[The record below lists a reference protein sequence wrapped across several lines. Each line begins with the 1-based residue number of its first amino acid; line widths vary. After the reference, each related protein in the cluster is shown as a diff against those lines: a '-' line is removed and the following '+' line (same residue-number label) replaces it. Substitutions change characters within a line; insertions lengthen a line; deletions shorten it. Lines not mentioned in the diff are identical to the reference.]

1 MHAFRLPQTLSC
13 LLPVPVS
20 LLILASLLL
29 SDCISTFIWYSQT
42 ALPWRAA
49 FLIPRGGYTCR
60 FLQREERIADS
71 SPLLNSR
78 PVFWATTPPPPLL
91 VRTPLCHA
99 NCFAFFFWHSPSPQ
113 ASSLCKRR
121 FERRGEKKVFSLCF
135 KIQPLKQFEPMRIG
149 EMYWWIYD
157 YRVKGLGFPTL

>member
-42 ALPWRAA
+42 ALPCRAA

-78 PVFWATTPPPPLL
+78 PVLWATTPPPPLL

-113 ASSLCKRR
+113 ASSLCKRQ